1 MITVLTTDAL
11 RAARGFEL
19 GTALLITSL
28 ALDGVGTPTLWSAK
42 LYTWD
47 PESEAADDDDTV
59 IAFTRE
65 LVGRWVL
72 LERVGCV
79 LKSPNGHYWRLEVAD
94 DGTLSTTDLGAEVV
108 P

>member
-1 MITVLTTDAL
+1 MITVSTIGEL
-11 RAARGFEL
+11 RAARGFEN
-19 GTALLITSL
+19 GTALLLLSL
-28 ALDGVGTPTLWSAK
+28 ALDGEGSPTLWSAK

-47 PESEAADDDDTV
+47 PESEADDDGDTV
-59 IAFTRE
+59 VAFTRE

-94 DGTLSTTDLGAEVV
+94 DGTLSTVDLGAEV

>member
-1 MITVLTTDAL
+1 MITVSTIDAL

-19 GTALLITSL
+19 GTALLLSSEE
-28 ALDGVGTPTLWSAK
+28 LDAEGAPTLWSAK

-47 PESEAADDDDTV
+47 PESELEDNGDTV

-94 DGTLSTTDLGAEVV
+94 DGTLSTSDLGAAV